1 MWHCYVLACADGTL
15 YTGITT
21 ALGRRLVQHNRGVG
35 AKYTRG
41 RGPVTLAYAEGYA
54 TRARAARREY
64 EIKTMSRGEKLALV
78 NGRRRPPRSRGRS
91 RPRARRG

>member
-1 MWHCYVLACADGTL
+1 MWHCYVLVCADGTL

-21 ALGRRLVQHNRGVG
+21 ALGRRLAQHNRGVG

-41 RGPVTLAYAEGYA
+41 RGPVSLAYAEAYASRAAA
-54 TRARAARREY
+54 TRRER
-64 EIKTMSRGEKLALV
+64 EIKAMSRADKQALV

-91 RPRARRG
+91 RPSGWRG